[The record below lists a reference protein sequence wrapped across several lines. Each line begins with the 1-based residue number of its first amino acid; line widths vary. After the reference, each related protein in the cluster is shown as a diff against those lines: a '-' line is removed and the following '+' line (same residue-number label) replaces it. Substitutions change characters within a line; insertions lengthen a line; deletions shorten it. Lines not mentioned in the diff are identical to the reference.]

1 MLLIDS
7 ASMALNSASLWLA
20 FSPSDSA
27 LEKLAIR
34 PAEKRTSSGFFSESC
49 ESWESRS
56 ELRGTRLIITKSK
69 GRMPNGLLS
78 KMRR

>member
-27 LEKLAIR
+27 LEKLAINTVFCV
-34 PAEKRTSSGFFSESC
+34 EC
-49 ESWESRS
+49 Y
-56 ELRGTRLIITKSK
+56 LIEAS
-69 GRMPNGLLS
+69 
-78 KMRR
+78 